1 MSKRYCENYEGD
13 NLSCVMCIEHAIFTV
28 KPCYQKGGKNE
39 LRKMRKEN

>member
-1 MSKRYCENYEGD
+1 MSKRYCENYEGN
-13 NLSCVMCIEHAIFTV
+13 NLSCVMCIEQAIFTV